1 MKEGIFLMSFFGHD
15 KHSSE
20 REAQAGDGEW
30 ITVTGKQWHPEEGES
45 VEGRLVEKKPNMG
58 RYNQKLYIIETPL
71 GEEIEV
77 WGTVQLNKIMEKVYI
92 NDYIRLTFNGTC
104 KTRKNKQMNLYNLS
118 IKR

>member
-1 MKEGIFLMSFFGHD
+1 MSFFRHD
-15 KHSSE
+15 NNHSNE
-20 REAQAGDGEW
+20 NEAQTEDKKW
-30 ITVTGKQWHPEEGES
+30 VTITSKQWHPMVGES
-45 VEGRLVEKKPNMG
+45 VEGKLIEKKSNRG
-58 RYNQKLYIIETPL
+58 RYKQKLYIIETPL

-118 IKR
+118 IKRWL